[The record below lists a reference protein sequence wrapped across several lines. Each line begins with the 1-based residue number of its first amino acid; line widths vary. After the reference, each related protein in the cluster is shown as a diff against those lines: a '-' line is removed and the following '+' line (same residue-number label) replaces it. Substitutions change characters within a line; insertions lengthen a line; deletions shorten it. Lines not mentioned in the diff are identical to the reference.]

1 MSSQAIS
8 PGLIFDFAL
17 NGAGGVLEPSG
28 SGLNGSNPRW
38 IHLEY
43 SGHDIEEV
51 LGAYEVDPRIVKSL
65 LREDTRPRT
74 AVNRGDVIVFL
85 RAINMNRG
93 ANAEDMVS
101 LRMLIQKNRVIT
113 LRQRKIMAIQD
124 VRESLIEGTGPT
136 SLQELVI
143 LVIESLADRISSFVE
158 SLEVDIDEMET
169 SIEQGSS
176 NQELSA
182 WRSAIFSIRRQIA
195 TVRRYLSPQRE
206 ALDSLSRLA
215 FELLDRQHVFL
226 LNEQS
231 DRINRSIENLH
242 MVNER
247 TLVLQDV
254 INHEVSKIQN
264 ARMYLFSVVTVI
276 FLPISFVTG
285 LFGVNVQGMPGVNEP
300 LAFWLLLG
308 TLTALSMGSAILL
321 KRNGYF

>member
-1 MSSQAIS
+1 M
-8 PGLIFDFAL
+8 
-17 NGAGGVLEPSG
+17 EPSG